1 MDTLEMATG
10 RILAVEYVAT
20 IPEPPRAYVLLSDST
35 LVEAAQIFGDSAE
48 TELMIYADHRLEG
61 YTRLIALSPQ
71 NEGIRVS
78 LARG

>member
-48 TELMIYADHRLEG
+48 TELMI
-61 YTRLIALSPQ
+61 
-71 NEGIRVS
+71 
-78 LARG
+78 